1 MTSKTPARKCED
13 VDQQALTYSEI
24 KALCTGDE
32 HIKEKLMLE
41 NEVKE
46 LRVLSAEHNNTV
58 YEMQD
63 NVKAFP
69 TEEKVLTTIL
79 KATPHKDRLT
89 ALHIICL
96 HIFRHITQKL
106 LAIRQYA
113 CVVFMRSD
121 EKSDCA
127 SAAQSLCGVA

>member
-1 MTSKTPARKCED
+1 MTSKAPARKCED

-32 HIKEKLMLE
+32 RIKEKLMLE

-63 NVKAFP
+63 KVKAFP
-69 TEEKVLTTIL
+69 TEEKVLITIL
-79 KATPHKDRLT
+79 DEMHTDRETL
-89 ALHIICL
+89 
-96 HIFRHITQKL
+96 RKL
-106 LAIRQYA
+106 PIDTETKLP
-113 CVVFMRSD
+113 VF
-121 EKSDCA
+121 
-127 SAAQSLCGVA
+127 